1 MWPMA
6 VVMIEENSNNLLE
19 MLSIKDQEAIQTLRA
34 NRSHE
39 PLRDAVGVSS
49 RLHRQ
54 RAVRHKRFVLPIPS
68 IRYVAGRFN

>member
-6 VVMIEENSNNLLE
+6 VVMVEDSNDLLE
-19 MLSIKDQEAIQTLRA
+19 MLTIEDQVPIQTLRA
-34 NRSHE
+34 NRPHE

-68 IRYVAGRFN
+68 IRYVAGRFS